1 MKDAIH
7 QFIDAY
13 VHPMLDDLSNH
24 VTFVYREPSLEN
36 RHRMWSQLALL
47 KASSSL
53 PWVLVGDFNETL

>member
-1 MKDAIH
+1 
-7 QFIDAY
+7 
-13 VHPMLDDLSNH
+13 MLDDLFNH